1 MDVKVIDKDG
11 TWYVNRAQFRFVDHT
26 ERADGQMVYFEPGL
40 PTRVA
45 PTDWVKGQE
54 LIVAINDPFTDEP
67 PAVIETETLLKPNP
81 DDAAANAN
89 AGSKKR

>member
-1 MDVKVIDKDG
+1 MDVKIIDKDG
-11 TWYVNRAQFRFVDHT
+11 TWFVNRAQFRFVDPT
-26 ERADGQMVYFEPGL
+26 EREDGEKVYFEPGK

-45 PTDWVKGQE
+45 RTKWIEGQE